1 MEGMCVVCVCVCVW
15 CARVHLCVLACVAS
29 MCLLAA
35 ESKRGV

>member
-1 MEGMCVVCVCVCVW
+1 MYGDKSEWRVCGW

-29 MCLLAA
+29 MCLLVA